1 MKRMFVALAA
11 LAISLSAAEAQ
22 FANPGIVPLGN
33 FQIGAAGTQYNV
45 AGPQLNLQGVTALSC
60 QVRFAYGSGG
70 TQTNVY
76 IQTSI
81 DQGQSFFDI
90 ANVEF
95 TTSSAVDEINLSG
108 LNSVTTPT
116 AAVNLALA
124 NNTTLNGPLGD
135 RLQAVV
141 VSQGTYGG
149 GTLASVFCSL
159 R

>member
-1 MKRMFVALAA
+1 MKRTLSALAA
-11 LAISLSAAEAQ
+11 LWLLSGPASAQ
-22 FANPGIVPLGN
+22 FASPGIVPLGN
-33 FQIGAAGTQYNV
+33 FQVGAATTQTG
-45 AGPQLNLQGVTALSC
+45 APQTGLQGMTALSC

-70 TQTNVY
+70 TQANVY

-81 DQGQSFFDI
+81 DQGQSWFDI

-116 AAVNLALA
+116 AATNLTLP
-124 NNTTLNGPLGD
+124 NNTTFNGPLGD

-141 VSQGTYGG
+141 VSTGTYGG
-149 GTLASVFCSL
+149 GTLASVNCAP